1 MNDMVDGFVQVA
13 PDSTGKKIDN
23 TEVTRTDAAGTVV
36 ERQRV
41 EPRDDEDNVLS
52 TAAIV
57 DELKNIG
64 EKLDLLLTE
73 IRRNNEI
80 WISIAKG

>member
-1 MNDMVDGFVQVA
+1 MADMADGFVQVA

-23 TEVTRTDAAGTVV
+23 TEVTRDDTAVVV

-52 TAAIV
+52 TAAVV
-57 DELKNIG
+57 DQLQAISQQIAELAEQVRI
-64 EKLDLLLTE
+64 
-73 IRRNNEI
+73 NNEI
-80 WISIAKG
+80 WLSIARG